1 MSSFYTL
8 PKSPRPTSAAIGICS
23 QLDGPGSGREDEE
36 TELGRFKFE
45 EDHRYMMPAHFGRMK
60 YVTSTTTYRDV
71 TNLVVQYRTERD
83 AIEPY
88 VPEALEITDPTLTV
102 AFVMNRGVEWMAG
115 GVQPGGCQR
124 PRALRRRGR
133 PCGGRLLPGRLG
145 EQGGPIIAGREAT
158 GIPKIGA
165 TIEEARHLGGH
176 WMAEAAYEGNTFLEM
191 SLAKGMRFRR
201 RRSRR

>member
-83 AIEPY
+83 AIEP
-88 VPEALEITDPTLTV
+88 
-102 AFVMNRGVEWMAG
+102 
-115 GVQPGGCQR
+115 
-124 PRALRRRGR
+124 
-133 PCGGRLLPGRLG
+133 
-145 EQGGPIIAGREAT
+145 
-158 GIPKIGA
+158 
-165 TIEEARHLGGH
+165 
-176 WMAEAAYEGNTFLEM
+176 
-191 SLAKGMRFRR
+191 
-201 RRSRR
+201 